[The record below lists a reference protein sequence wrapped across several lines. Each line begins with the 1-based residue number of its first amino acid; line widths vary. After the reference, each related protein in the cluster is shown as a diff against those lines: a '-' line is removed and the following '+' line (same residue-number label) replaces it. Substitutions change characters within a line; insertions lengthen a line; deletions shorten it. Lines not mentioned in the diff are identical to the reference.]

1 MPNHVLTVS
10 IKAMSRFESFSQSP
24 LPLKKK
30 EHMEYAVKPPIS
42 DYPNC
47 EDV

>member
-10 IKAMSRFESFSQSP
+10 IKAMSRFESFFSES
-24 LPLKKK
+24 LTTENK
-30 EHMEYAVKPPIS
+30 ERMEYAVKPPIS